1 MDFYRIGCF
10 LAAAELRNLTKA
22 AERMS
27 ITQPAMSFQIREL
40 ERELQIRLFER
51 ERGGVRLTE
60 AGKVV
65 QKGFLHIMDSYRRM
79 LDNALACAYGK
90 VQLRIGYHGF
100 INWAGI
106 HSFIAGFSAK
116 HPEIDVTIVEQ
127 QCKELADYL
136 EAGSLDVAFLI
147 PSELRNRDQLSELF
161 LFDEKTCFAV
171 PQSHPLAV
179 RTSVTVEDLKGE
191 TIIMN
196 NHPSD
201 SMNDLI
207 DRLIRSGIPEEN
219 LKYVDS
225 PDSALAMSIAG
236 QGLTSLPISYRQEHL
251 PLSYVEYD
259 TPVCHMSYSLAWN
272 RNTAN
277 PAVKLFCSEV
287 SRTSWP
293 YK

>member
-1 MDFYRIGCF
+1 MDFYRIECF
-10 LAAAELRNLTKA
+10 LTAAEVGNLTRA

-40 ERELQIRLFER
+40 ERELQIQLFER
-51 ERGGVRLTE
+51 ERNGVHLTD
-60 AGKVV
+60 AGKIM
-65 QKGFLHIMDSYRRM
+65 QKGFLHIMDSYRRVV
-79 LDNALACAYGK
+79 DNALACAYGK

-106 HSFIAGFSAK
+106 HSFIASFSAK
-116 HPEIDVTIVEQ
+116 HPEIEVSLVEQ

-136 EAGSLDVAFLI
+136 EAGTLDVAFLI
-147 PSELRNRDQLSELF
+147 PSELKHRDQLSELF
-161 LFDEKTCFAV
+161 LFDEKTCFAI
-171 PQSHPLAV
+171 PPSHPLAD
-179 RTSVTVEDLKGE
+179 RTSITVEDLQGE

-219 LKYVDS
+219 MKYVDT
-225 PDSALAMSIAG
+225 PDIALALSIAG
-236 QGLTSLPISYRQEHL
+236 QGLTSLPISYQQKHL
-251 PLSYVEYD
+251 PLKYVEYD

-272 RNTAN
+272 RNTTN
-277 PAVKLFCSEV
+277 PAVKFFCGEV
-287 SRTSWP
+287 SRTTWP
-293 YK
+293 YQ